1 MNKSKKMNK
10 LLLIFSVILLS
21 SFAYSQDKDIPFDKN
36 LFQNNKEGFNDAVKQ
51 IKLGDIHYN
60 SGSNSD
66 LSYALTHYIKADS
79 FNHYSADLN
88 YKMGVCFL
96 NSTQKF
102 KALPYLEFANKFN
115 TDGERFDDM
124 DLYLGQ
130 AYQLGS
136 DWDKAIEHYKAY
148 KQTLGENV
156 KDQRFFLNKK
166 IRECVTGKEL
176 YTNPE
181 RVWIDNL
188 GENINTEYPDFG
200 PVISA
205 DNRMLFFTSRRPGGI
220 GDITDETG
228 YNMEDI
234 YYSEREFE
242 GEWQPAKNIGEPIN
256 TESHD
261 ATIGLAPDGKSL
273 FVYRSIS
280 RKDGNIF
287 IAKQND
293 DGTWSETTELGDA
306 INTKNHE
313 SAATLSFDEKTLF
326 FVSDKPGGLGG
337 HDIYMSTWDE
347 EKKDWGEA
355 VNVGPTINTKFEEKG
370 VFFHPDNKT
379 LYFSSEGHNTMGGLD
394 IFKTEYDAETGEWT
408 KPVNIGAPINTPD
421 DDVYFVVSGN
431 ERYAYYSSFRGEGFG
446 EKDIY
451 QITFLGPKKDPL
463 LASADLIDNNL
474 SEKSSNVD
482 AFEQDNIILIS
493 GKVTDG
499 TTNEPLAANLTVIN
513 AKTNEKVSDIITN
526 EDGTYLVAVKA
537 GEFYAITTT
546 KEQYTIASTTVNTT
560 KDDAGKELTENFK
573 LFTPVPG
580 DEFVLR
586 NIYFD
591 FDKYNL
597 RYKSVEELDR
607 LVKIMK
613 EHPSLVIELGGHTDR
628 RGSDEYNQLLSQKRA
643 EIAKKYLV
651 EHGVD
656 ANRIKTKGY
665 GETKPEVTGAE
676 INALKNKREK
686 ENAHQKNRR
695 TIVTIISK

>member
-1 MNKSKKMNK
+1 MKMK
-10 LLLIFSVILLS
+10 QIILLLSLIFITGV
-21 SFAYSQDKDIPFDKN
+21 SFSQDKDIPFDKD
-36 LFQNNKEGFNDAVKQ
+36 LFKNDKEGFNEAVKQ
-51 IKLGDIHYN
+51 IKLGDIHFN

-66 LSYALTHYIKADS
+66 LSYALTHYTKADS

-88 YKMGVCFL
+88 YKMGICFL

-115 TDGERFDDM
+115 TDGERFEDM

-130 AYQLGS
+130 AYQLAS
-136 DWDKAIEHYKAY
+136 EWDKAIEHYKAY
-148 KQTLGENV
+148 KATLGEND
-156 KDQRFFLNKK
+156 KAQRFYLNKK

-176 YTNPE
+176 YTNPD

-188 GENINTEYPDFG
+188 GENINSKYPDFG

-205 DNRMLFFTSRRPGGI
+205 DNRVLFFTSRRPGGV

-234 YYSEREFE
+234 YYSEREFG
-242 GEWQPAKNIGEPIN
+242 GEWQPAKNIGPPIN

-261 ATIGLAPDGKSL
+261 ATIGIAPDGKSL
-273 FVYRSIS
+273 FVYKSVS
-280 RKDGNIF
+280 RKDGNIT

-326 FVSDKPGGLGG
+326 FVSDRPGGLGG

-355 VNVGPTINTKFEEKG
+355 KNLGPTINTKFEEKG
-370 VFFHPDNKT
+370 VFFHPDNKS

-394 IFKTEYDAETGEWT
+394 IFKTEYDAETGEWS
-408 KPVNIGAPINTPD
+408 KPENIGAPINTPD

-431 ERYAYYSSFRGEGFG
+431 ERYAYYSSFREGGFG

-463 LASADLIDNNL
+463 LASADLVDKSL
-474 SEKSSNVD
+474 TEKSGNVD
-482 AFEQDNIILIS
+482 GFEKDDIILIS
-493 GKVTDG
+493 GVVTDG
-499 TTNEPLAANLTVIN
+499 KTNDPLEANLTIIN

-526 EDGTYLVAVKA
+526 EDGSYLVAVKA
-537 GEFYAITTT
+537 GNDYAVTAS
-546 KEQYTIASTTVNTT
+546 KEQYTISSATVNTT
-560 KDDAGKELTENFK
+560 KKDAGKEFKEDFK
-573 LFTPVPG
+573 LYTPVPG

-597 RYKSVEELDR
+597 KHKSVEELDR

-628 RGSDEYNQLLSQKRA
+628 RGSEQYNQSLSEKRA
-643 EIAKKYLV
+643 KVAKQYLV
-651 EHGVD
+651 DHGVD
-656 ANRIKTKGY
+656 ASRIKTKGY
-665 GETKPEVTGAE
+665 GESKPEISGAE
-676 INALKNKREK
+676 INAMKTKREK
-686 ENAHQKNRR
+686 EDAHQKNRR